1 MNALSPTQFLNDAW
15 TLGKATDTWLD
26 PRDRTRPF
34 RARDLH
40 FLAPDLCAV
49 EMEGMGNPEP
59 ESHEILAWAKQ
70 HTSQF
75 AVHLSTAHRQRLF
88 AQIDRLHDED
98 EWEEGD
104 QPMRRDSFITFLHG
118 IVVLKPTRWPSLGMT
133 HDGYLL
139 ASWGGAVDH
148 VSAQFRADDEVRWSL
163 TQEQAGGKLVHAS
176 GLNSALELR
185 RFLAPYDPDHWFR
198 AG

>member
-1 MNALSPTQFLNDAW
+1 MNALSPVQFLNSPMSRSLLPD
-15 TLGKATDTWLD
+15 GKPDD
-26 PRDRTRPF
+26 PRFDTSGWTSLPLVQDM
-34 RARDLH
+34 ALSG
-40 FLAPDLCAV
+40 AT
-49 EMEGMGNPEP
+49 
-59 ESHEILAWAKQ
+59 SYEILAWTKRY
-70 HTSQF
+70 TSRF
-75 AVHLSTAHRQRLF
+75 AAHLSAAHRQRLF
-88 AQIDRLHDED
+88 AQLDRLHDED

-104 QPMRRDSFITFLHG
+104 QPMRWDSFITFLNA
-118 IVVLKPTRWPSLGMT
+118 IIVLKPTRWPSLGMT

-163 TQEQAGGKLVHAS
+163 TQEQAGGKLVHAA

-185 RFLAPYDPDHWFR
+185 HFLAPYGPDHWFR